1 MKTTTQTHSHTTQIF
16 SAMIEILI
24 SSALGEQKC
33 GLRKSDKRYDQ
44 TRYEELAI
52 AMNKEGHRNRA
63 GEPLNRNTLKQI
75 VHRMSKD
82 EDLFKSFKPNWEWFR
97 DTHNIQETTSS
108 DNKTGCLV
116 CGSVVHNKDKKLCSS
131 DCVRVYQEHKDAP
144 HDSKFPTIYH
154 QMRHEESL
162 SQLN

>member
-1 MKTTTQTHSHTTQIF
+1 MKTTTQTHTTQIF

-44 TRYEELAI
+44 TRYEELAT
-52 AMNKEGHRNRA
+52 AMNKKGFSNRA
-63 GEPLNRNTLKQI
+63 GEPLNRNNLKQV
-75 VHRMSKD
+75 VHRMRKN
-82 EDLFKSFKPNWEWFR
+82 EDLFKSFKPDWSLFINSY
-97 DTHNIQETTSS
+97 DTQETTSNNHKN
-108 DNKTGCLV
+108 DCLV
-116 CGSVVHNKDKKLCSS
+116 CGSVVHNKDRKLCSS

-144 HDSKFPTIYH
+144 HDSRFPTIYH

-162 SQLN
+162 SKLN